1 MMNIN
6 IIRIITMKNIKLL
19 AATGLLSVVSFSVMA
34 QTVSVTASTLD
45 SAEAKIAAKA
55 KEAQTSYK
63 ILSAYTGDRV
73 HMTAKL
79 GD

>member
-6 IIRIITMKNIKLL
+6 FTRVITMKNIKLL
-19 AATGLLSVVSFSVMA
+19 AAAGFLSVVSFSGMA
-34 QTVSVTASTLD
+34 VSVTASTLD

-63 ILSAYTGDRV
+63 ILSAYTGNRV

>member
-6 IIRIITMKNIKLL
+6 FTRVITMKNIKLL
-19 AATGLLSVVSFSVMA
+19 AAAGFLSVVSFSGMA

-55 KEAQTSYK
+55 KDKRHTKFSLR
-63 ILSAYTGDRV
+63 ILV
-73 HMTAKL
+73 IECI
-79 GD
+79 

>member
-1 MMNIN
+1 
-6 IIRIITMKNIKLL
+6 MKNIKLL
-19 AATGLLSVVSFSVMA
+19 AAAGFLSVVSFSGMA

-45 SAEAKIAAKA
+45 SAEAK
-55 KEAQTSYK
+55 EAQTSYK
-63 ILSAYTGDRV
+63 ILSAYTGNRV

>member
-1 MMNIN
+1 
-6 IIRIITMKNIKLL
+6 MKNIKLL

-63 ILSAYTGDRV
+63 IL
-73 HMTAKL
+73 
-79 GD
+79 